1 MKPVQT
7 GTKKGAAHPLIVG
20 SIVSAAS
27 LRREVRRRG
36 REYDIAEIRLD
47 LIGDDSLVTS
57 AARAM
62 QRTGTPV
69 LLTIRSRREGGGW
82 KGSEAERSALYGEH
96 LGDVAVIDVETRSPI
111 FKKLCARAHE
121 AGCMVIGSFH
131 DFKRTP
137 SLERLAAVVRK
148 ARGDGADIVK
158 IATRVVRKQD
168 VAILFKL
175 LQMRGDAPMCV
186 IGMGALGRATRVSL
200 PCAGS
205 CLTYGSLGK
214 SAAPGQIACRV
225 LARRLAE
232 CGCRRS

>member
-1 MKPVQT
+1 M
-7 GTKKGAAHPLIVG
+7 KKGSAHPLIVG

-27 LRREVRRRG
+27 LRREARKRG

-47 LIGDDSLVTS
+47 LIGDDALVAP

-82 KGSEAERSALYGEH
+82 KGSEAARLALYEKH
-96 LGDVAVIDVETRSPI
+96 LGDVALIDVETRSAI
-111 FKKLCARAHE
+111 FRKLCARAHD

-137 SLERLAAVVRK
+137 PAAGLAAI
-148 ARGDGADIVK
+148 ARAARAGGADIVK
-158 IATRVVRKQD
+158 IATHVARGED
-168 VAILFKL
+168 VATLFGL
-175 LQMRGDAPMCV
+175 LKTRRGKPMCV
-186 IGMGALGRATRVSL
+186 IGMGALGAPTRASL

-214 SAAPGQIACRV
+214 AAAPGQMSCRA
-225 LARRLAE
+225 LAKRLVQ
-232 CGCRRS
+232 CGCRDR